1 MFGERRPQ
9 APKGLIL
16 SKTAKRAVAARAE
29 KSSPAKRASP
39 AKRKRRSPEELKDR
53 IIAAAGVEFRRGGYA
68 KATTAAIAHRAKVT
82 ETQIFRYFDSKANL
96 FREAIF
102 KPQVLKQGGAELEI
116 QLHGCPLKDAWRE
129 AGLTENKVETLC
141 RIAGAVDKGLFE
153 GAGFKFAN
161 RTWQP
166 GAAGCCFLHIERG

>member
-1 MFGERRPQ
+1 MSDQDRRDLVAQMKNRALVYMEMYDVLVEDLGEKK
-9 APKGLIL
+9 A
-16 SKTAKRAVAARAE
+16 
-29 KSSPAKRASP
+29 
-39 AKRKRRSPEELKDR
+39 EELLTR
-53 IIAAAGVEFRRGGYA
+53 AIYNRGKAMGRNFA
-68 KATTAAIAHRAKVT
+68 KYGPTDLDGL
-82 ETQIFRYFDSKANL
+82 QKAFL
-96 FREAIF
+96 ASVPGGEAIF